1 MTITSSPAAILDRD
15 GVINFERGYVHLI
28 EDFEFI
34 SGALEA
40 CRRFHEAGYRL
51 VVVTN
56 QAGIA
61 RGYYDESAFHR
72 LTAWM
77 KECFIQA
84 GAPLSGVYFCPH
96 HPEAETKRYRTKCAC
111 RKPAPGMILQAAAE
125 LNLNLAA
132 SFLVG
137 DKVSDIEAA
146 EAAGV
151 PRRFLVRT
159 GHGFQDGGS
168 RLAEA
173 TCESL
178 HDVADTLGLGGFN
191 SHISIVAGNSP

>member
-1 MTITSSPAAILDRD
+1 MTVVSAPAAILDRD
-15 GVINFERGYVHLI
+15 GVINFDRGYVHLI

-34 SGALEA
+34 PRVLEA
-40 CRRFHEAGYRL
+40 CRLFHEAGYRL
-51 VVVTN
+51 VVITN

-61 RGYYDESAFHR
+61 RGYYDKSAFYR

-77 KECFIQA
+77 QECFIQA

-96 HPEAETKRYRTKCAC
+96 HPEAGVELYRTECNC

-125 LNLNLAA
+125 LNLNLAT

-137 DKVSDIEAA
+137 DKWSDIEAA
-146 EAAGV
+146 AAAGV

-159 GHGFQDGGS
+159 GHDFQDDGS
-168 RLAEA
+168 CLAEA

-191 SHISIVAGNSP
+191 SQISIV